1 MVAYTAYYLSPPG
14 SWFVLDEDSLR
25 RLGVVLLTSPVILYV
40 VLTLKRRA
48 ERLAATETRE
58 RVLREHNAGLRE
70 QVPARTEWPSGA
82 VVP

>member
-1 MVAYTAYYLSPPG
+1 
-14 SWFVLDEDSLR
+14 
-25 RLGVVLLTSPVILYV
+25 VLLTSPVILYV